1 MDDNAASPESMDA
14 LKQLMS
20 QPENRTCA
28 DCSARDPK
36 WASTNL
42 GVFICIQCSG
52 VHRSLGVHISK
63 VLSVTLDDWTDSQ
76 VETMLAVGGNSSANA
91 IYEAYIPKDVTKPT
105 PNATVDER
113 ADFIRRKYEDQ
124 EFLKPN
130 LRIAS
135 SHSSAS
141 RRSNHSLK
149 GSFSNSSKSNSGL
162 SQTVGISGLF
172 GLSRSIRNS
181 WHRTNT
187 KNSEASLNLQVGM
200 VEFQGLL
207 KVRVIKGV
215 YLAIRDLKTSDPYV
229 VVSVG
234 HQTMKTRVINSNL
247 NPIWNEELMLSVP
260 CPPPPLKVQVFDKDL
275 LSADDSMGEA
285 EIDLQPLVS
294 AARIH
299 EGIQA
304 KGRLQVG
311 KWLATNDNALVEDSL
326 IWLKEDGHVMQGLSL
341 RLQNVESG
349 LLDLDLE
356 WVPLNQ

>member
-162 SQTVGISGLF
+162 SQT
-172 GLSRSIRNS
+172 
-181 WHRTNT
+181 
-187 KNSEASLNLQVGM
+187 QVGM

>member
-1 MDDNAASPESMDA
+1 MDDDAASPASMDA
-14 LKQLMS
+14 LKELMAR
-20 QPENRTCA
+20 PENRKCA
-28 DCSARDPK
+28 DCNAPDPK

-42 GVFICIQCSG
+42 GVFICIKCSG
-52 VHRSLGVHISK
+52 VHRSLGVHVSK
-63 VLSVTLDDWTDSQ
+63 VLSVTLDEWTNSE
-76 VETMLAVGGNSSANA
+76 VETMLAVDGNSYANA
-91 IYEAYIPKDVTKPT
+91 TYEAYLPKDVTKPA
-105 PNATVDER
+105 PNASVDVR
-113 ADFIRRKYEDQ
+113 SDFIRRKYEDQ

-135 SHSSAS
+135 SASSAS

-149 GSFSNSSKSNSGL
+149 DSMSSKSNSGSSKSNPGL
-162 SQTVGISGLF
+162 SQT
-172 GLSRSIRNS
+172 
-181 WHRTNT
+181 
-187 KNSEASLNLQVGM
+187 VGM

-207 KVRVIKGV
+207 KVRVIKGA
-215 YLAIRDLKTSDPYV
+215 YLAVRDLKTSDPYV
-229 VVSVG
+229 VISVG

-260 CPPPPLKVQVFDKDL
+260 CPPTPLKVQVFDKDL

-285 EIDLQPLVS
+285 EVDLQPLVS

-299 EGIQA
+299 EGVKVQ
-304 KGRLQVG
+304 GRLQVG
-311 KWLATNDNALVEDSL
+311 KWLATNDNALVEDSV
-326 IWLKEDGHVMQGLSL
+326 IWLKDDGHVVQGLSL